1 MTSTVFFSWQVDTDP
16 KTGRNLIER
25 ALERAVGS
33 IGDDT
38 SVDEAVRDLAVDRDT
53 RGVAGTP
60 PIVETIFRKIDAA
73 AAFVPDLTFVG
84 KRSGGR
90 PTPNPNVLIEY
101 GWALKSLGHLRIV
114 PVMNT
119 FYGDPT
125 PNDMPFD
132 MRHLRNPIQYNCAP
146 DADDATVKRVKSEL
160 GKELD
165 AAIRAVLDSDEY
177 RASLPTPP
185 APSLFVARV
194 PADGRGRFKAKN
206 EPIGVVALR
215 LLESAGTELM
225 LADAPITWLRVMPVS
240 DPGQTWSVTELKAA
254 ATTNGLHLEPL
265 GRNWPSYGYFRS
277 ADGFGVYPPF
287 PKEPGIAHSAAMIFN
302 NGEVWSID
310 AYLLDAMKRDERNI
324 VPGIEEEFRYSLK
337 AYADLLL
344 RLGIPAPFR
353 WIAGMENLRGRSI
366 YVPAPAGRMSM
377 FGPHGSCLEDVV
389 VAEGTYSPGEPLGHA
404 LKSFFA
410 KLFDSCGV
418 DRPARLDE

>member
-1 MTSTVFFSWQVDTDP
+1 MPNTIFFSWQVDTDS

-33 IGDDT
+33 IGNDT

-60 PIVETIFRKIDAA
+60 PIVDTIFRKIDAA

-84 KRSGGR
+84 TRRGGR
-90 PTPNPNVLIEY
+90 PSPNPNVLIEY

-119 FYGDPT
+119 FYGEPT

-132 MRHLRNPIQYNCAP
+132 MRHLRNPIQYKCAP

-160 GKELD
+160 GKELE
-165 AAIRAVLDSDEY
+165 AAIRAVLESDEY
-177 RASLPTPP
+177 RASLPQPP
-185 APSLFVARV
+185 APPPFQARI
-194 PADGRGRFKAKN
+194 PADTPGRFKPKGK
-206 EPIGVVALR
+206 PIGVQSLR
-215 LLESAGTELM
+215 LLEAGGTEIV
-225 LADAPITWLRVMPVS
+225 LADAPVTWLRVMPAL
-240 DPGQTWSVTELKAA
+240 DPGRTWLVSELKAA

-265 GRNWPSYGYFRS
+265 GRNWPGYGYFRS

-287 PKEPGIAHSAAMIFN
+287 PKEPGIAHSAAMIFTS
-302 NGEVWSID
+302 GEIWSAD
-310 AYLLDAMKRDERNI
+310 AYFLDAMKRDGRNI

-344 RLGIPAPFR
+344 RLGIQAPFQ

-377 FGPHGSCLEDVV
+377 FGPQGTCLEDTVV
-389 VAEGTYSPGEPLGHA
+389 CEGTYSPGDPLGQT
-404 LKSFFA
+404 LKPFFS

-418 DRPARLDE
+418 ERPAYLDD